1 MSNTQKMVST
11 TTLLP
16 ASALAFSCDALRQRR
31 VRGLAD
37 ASNSETKNAIRIMGN
52 QPIPHHMGPKGTS
65 HTPPAQAKMDTTIK
79 NQRKLSHGPFV
90 PKARET
96 IQTIN
101 SPKASA
107 TTRSAINKE
116 YSFLFYVIRYTFYL
130 LRFTSY
136 ALPLTFYFL
145 RSTFRLRFL
154 KRFFC

>member
-1 MSNTQKMVST
+1 
-11 TTLLP
+11 
-16 ASALAFSCDALRQRR
+16 

-52 QPIPHHMGPKGTS
+52 HPIPHHMGPKGTS
-65 HTPPAQAKMDTTIK
+65 HTPPAHAKMDTTIK

-107 TTRSAINKE
+107 TTRSAINIRF
-116 YSFLFYVIRYTFYL
+116 SFLF
-130 LRFTSY
+130 
-136 ALPLTFYFL
+136 
-145 RSTFRLRFL
+145 
-154 KRFFC
+154 